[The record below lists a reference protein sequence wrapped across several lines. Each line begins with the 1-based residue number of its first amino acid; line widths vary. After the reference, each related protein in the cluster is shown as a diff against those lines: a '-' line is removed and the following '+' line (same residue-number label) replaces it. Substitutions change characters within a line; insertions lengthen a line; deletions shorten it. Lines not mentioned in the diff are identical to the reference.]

1 MIYPAA
7 AGFLEWEAMRG
18 PQGQK
23 IRCECP
29 NRVHFLL
36 KEVMHGLFEPH
47 LARLECLE
55 FHRIVAATEWPAA
68 GQKSPRHARSTATAA
83 VCPWLLHLQPLGY
96 KSVLDSIRKEAS
108 C

>member
-55 FHRIVAATEWPAA
+55 FHKIVDATEWLATGPCTIHSHSCSLPMAVA
-68 GQKSPRHARSTATAA
+68 FVTA
-83 VCPWLLHLQPLGY
+83 W
-96 KSVLDSIRKEAS
+96 I
-108 C
+108 